1 MKTNIKLLFPLFF
14 LFLPTLSFSHSISKE
29 DPKIKIIEIK
39 KELSF
44 FLNKKGEVY
53 AEMKISQLAE
63 SISALPVKF
72 RRYVYFDNNTQVKNI
87 KGKVNGKKS
96 YKVKPI
102 ISDQESEGIFHSD
115 LKLCYFDKTLK
126 RKGEQIGFTYKK
138 VINDI
143 KYLNTLYFND
153 VYPVE
158 KSTIVINVPEWLNL
172 DLREINF
179 KEGIPKKLMASEKKK
194 NVLKYSM
201 SNLSSIS
208 EFKNTP
214 SRSKI
219 DPHIIPIVSS
229 IKVKGKEISMFKDV
243 KDLYGWY
250 AQLVNNIGNDNNG
263 LTSLVE
269 KLTEGKTTDTE
280 KIKSIYYWVQDNIR
294 YIAFENGIM
303 GFQPENCQ
311 TVLGNKYGDC
321 KGMANLTK
329 EMLIIAGY
337 DARLTWLGTRDLPYT
352 YEIPSLVVDNHMIC
366 TVIVDGEKIFL
377 DPTEKYSD
385 LYNYA
390 LRIQGKEVLIEN
402 GDQFIVEKIP
412 EFPMNHSQEIINI
425 NLAIEGDQIKG
436 KGKTKFTGN
445 KKSEMY
451 YYLANTPTN
460 KKELFFQNYITNKDK
475 NINIQIE
482 EIPNNE
488 SREKDIEIDY
498 SVELNNR
505 IIDLGKE
512 LYLGVELDFAF
523 NDYDMEEDRTRAFEF
538 KRKTA
543 IEGKTTLDLSAEM
556 SIKYLP
562 APVEIDNEN
571 YKFQLSYISKENPK
585 AKGETTLHY
594 LKSIEIKN
602 EILLP
607 EQFEDWN
614 KAIAK
619 VKEFYGDQIILQK
632 N

>member
-1 MKTNIKLLFPLFF
+1 M
-14 LFLPTLSFSHSISKE
+14 
-29 DPKIKIIEIK
+29 
-39 KELSF
+39 
-44 FLNKKGEVY
+44 V
-53 AEMKISQLAE
+53 
-63 SISALPVKF
+63 
-72 RRYVYFDNNTQVKNI
+72 
-87 KGKVNGKKS
+87 
-96 YKVKPI
+96 
-102 ISDQESEGIFHSD
+102 
-115 LKLCYFDKTLK
+115 
-126 RKGEQIGFTYKK
+126 
-138 VINDI
+138 
-143 KYLNTLYFND
+143 
-153 VYPVE
+153 
-158 KSTIVINVPEWLNL
+158 NVPEWLNL

-179 KEGIPKKLMASEKKK
+179 QEGIPEKNMTPEKKQ
-194 NVLKYSM
+194 NVFNFNM
-201 SNLSSIS
+201 TNLTSIS
-208 EFKNTP
+208 EFKNAP

-219 DPHIIPIVSS
+219 DPHMIPIVSS

-243 KDLYGWY
+243 NDLYGWY
-250 AQLVNNIGNDNNG
+250 AQLVDNIGNDNNG
-263 LTSLVE
+263 LTSLVNE
-269 KLTEGKTTDTE
+269 LTEGKSTDIE
-280 KIKSIYYWVQDNIR
+280 KIKSIFYWVQDNIR

-329 EMLIIAGY
+329 EMLLIAGY

-366 TVIVDGEKIFL
+366 TVIVDDKKIFL

-402 GDQFIVEKIP
+402 GDKFIVEKIP
-412 EFPMNHSQEIINI
+412 EFPMNHSQELISI
-425 NLAIEGDQIKG
+425 NLMMDGDQIKG

-475 NINIQIE
+475 NIKVEIE
-482 EIPNNE
+482 KIPTNE

-512 LYLGVELDFAF
+512 LYIGVELDFAF
-523 NDYDMEEDRTRAFEF
+523 NNYDMEEDRTRAFEF
-538 KRKTA
+538 SRKTA
-543 IEGKTTLDLSAEM
+543 IEGETTLNLPTGM
-556 SIKYLP
+556 SVKYLP
-562 APVEIDNEN
+562 SPVDIDNKD
-571 YKFQLSYISKENPK
+571 YKFQLSYTSKENPK
-585 AKGETTLHY
+585 VPGEMSLHY

-632 N
+632 K

>member
-1 MKTNIKLLFPLFF
+1 METNIKLLICLFF
-14 LFLPTLSFSHSISKE
+14 LFLPILTFSNSFLKE
-29 DPKIKIIEIK
+29 EPKIKIIEIK

-44 FLNKKGEVY
+44 FLNKKGEIY
-53 AEMKISQLAE
+53 AEIEISQLAE

-72 RRYVYFDNNTQVKNI
+72 RRYVYFDNDTQIKNI
-87 KGKVNGKKS
+87 KGKADGKKS

-102 ISDQESEGIFHSD
+102 ISDQESDGIFHSD
-115 LKLCYFDKTLK
+115 LKMCYFDKTLK
-126 RKGEQIGFTYKK
+126 RKGDRIGFSYKK
-138 VINDI
+138 VFTDI

-153 VYPVE
+153 VYPIE
-158 KSTIVINVPEWLNL
+158 RSTIIVNVPEWLNL

-179 KEGIPKKLMASEKKK
+179 KEGIPKKNRTPEKKQHVF
-194 NVLKYSM
+194 NFQM
-201 SNLSSIS
+201 TNLSSLS

-219 DPHIIPIVSS
+219 DPHMIPIVAS
-229 IKVKGKEISMFKDV
+229 INVKGKEISMFKDV
-243 KDLYGWY
+243 NDLYGWY
-250 AQLVNNIGNDNNG
+250 AQLVDNIGNDNNG
-263 LTSLVE
+263 LTSLVNE
-269 KLTEGKTTDTE
+269 LTEGKSTDLE
-280 KIKSIYYWVQDNIR
+280 KIKSIFYWVQDNIR

-329 EMLIIAGY
+329 EMLLIAGY

-366 TVIVDGEKIFL
+366 TVIVGEEKIFL

-402 GDQFIVEKIP
+402 GDKFIVGKIP
-412 EFPMNHSQEIINI
+412 EFPMNHSQELIKI
-425 NLAIEGDQIKG
+425 NLVIEGDQIKG
-436 KGKTKFTGN
+436 KGQTKFTGN

-451 YYLANTPTN
+451 YYLANTPIS
-460 KKELFFQNYITNKDK
+460 KKELFFQNYITNEDK
-475 NINIQIE
+475 NIKIEIE
-482 EIPNNE
+482 EIPTNE
-488 SREKDIEIDY
+488 SRERDIEIDY

-512 LYLGVELDFAF
+512 LYISVELDFAF
-523 NDYDMEEDRTRAFEF
+523 NNYDMEEDRTRAFEF
-538 KRKTA
+538 NRKTA
-543 IEGKTTLDLSAEM
+543 TEGETTLDLPVGM
-556 SIKYLP
+556 SVKYLP
-562 APVEIDNEN
+562 SPVEIDNQD
-571 YKFQLSYISKENPK
+571 YKFQLSYILKENPK
-585 AKGETTLHY
+585 VPKKTTIHY

-607 EQFEDWN
+607 EQFENWN

-632 N
+632 

>member
-1 MKTNIKLLFPLFF
+1 MKTNIKFLIGLFILL
-14 LFLPTLSFSHSISKE
+14 LPILTFSNSISKE

-44 FLNKKGEVY
+44 YLNKKGEVY
-53 AEMKISQLAE
+53 AEMEISQLAE
-63 SISALPVKF
+63 STSALPVKF
-72 RRYVYFDNNTQVKNI
+72 RRYVYFDNNTQIKNI
-87 KGKVNGKKS
+87 KGKAGGKKS
-96 YKVKPI
+96 YKVQPI
-102 ISDQESEGIFHSD
+102 ISDQESDGIFHSD
-115 LKLCYFDKTLK
+115 LKLCYFDKTLN
-126 RKGEQIGFTYKK
+126 RKGDQVGFTYKK
-138 VINDI
+138 VFTDI

-158 KSTIVINVPEWLNL
+158 KSSIVVNVPEWLNL

-179 KEGIPKKLMASEKKK
+179 KEGVPKKQMTPEKKK
-194 NVLKYSM
+194 NVFSFNM
-201 SNLSSIS
+201 TNLTSLS

-219 DPHIIPIVSS
+219 DPHMIPIVSS
-229 IKVKGKEISMFKDV
+229 IKVKGNEISMFKDV
-243 KDLYGWY
+243 NDLYGWY
-250 AQLVNNIGNDNNG
+250 AQLVDNIGNDNNG

-269 KLTEGKTTDTE
+269 ELTAGKNTDIE
-280 KIKSIYYWVQDNIR
+280 KIKSIFYWVQDNIR

-329 EMLIIAGY
+329 EMLLIAGY

-402 GDQFIVEKIP
+402 GKEFIVEKIP

-425 NLAIEGDQIKG
+425 NLTLEGDQIKG
-436 KGKTKFTGN
+436 NGNTKFTGN

-451 YYLANTPTN
+451 YYLANTPSN

-475 NINIQIE
+475 NIKIE
-482 EIPNNE
+482 IKEIPTNE
-488 SREKDIEIDY
+488 SREKNIEIDY

-512 LYLGVELDFAF
+512 LYIGIELDFAF
-523 NDYDMEEDRTRAFEF
+523 NNYDIEEDRTRAFEF
-538 KRKTA
+538 SRKTA
-543 IEGKTTLDLSAEM
+543 IEGETTLVLPAGM

-562 APVEIDNEN
+562 SPVEIDNKD
-571 YKFQLSYISKENPK
+571 YKFQLKYISKEDPKNP
-585 AKGETTLHY
+585 GSTQLHY

-607 EQFEDWN
+607 EQFQDWN
-614 KAIAK
+614 EAIAK

-632 N
+632 K

>member
-1 MKTNIKLLFPLFF
+1 MITNIKLLILSIF
-14 LFLPTLSFSHSISKE
+14 LFLPILTFSNSISKE

-53 AEMKISQLAE
+53 AEMEISQLAE

-72 RRYVYFDNNTQVKNI
+72 RRYVYFDNDTKIKNI
-87 KGKVNGKKS
+87 KGKSNGKKS
-96 YKVKPI
+96 YKVDPI
-102 ISDQESEGIFHSD
+102 ISDQESDGIFHSD
-115 LKLCYFDKTLK
+115 LKLCYFDKTLTK
-126 RKGEQIGFTYKK
+126 KGDKIGFSYKK
-138 VINDI
+138 VITDI

-158 KSTIVINVPEWLNL
+158 KSTIIINVPEWLNL

-179 KEGIPKKLMASEKKK
+179 KEGIPEKNMTPDK
-194 NVLKYSM
+194 NQNVFSFQM
-201 SNLSSIS
+201 SNLNSMS

-219 DPHIIPIVSS
+219 DPHMIPIVSS

-243 KDLYGWY
+243 NDLYGWY
-250 AQLVNNIGNDNNG
+250 SKLVDNIGNDNNG
-263 LTSLVE
+263 LTSLVSE
-269 KLTEGKTTDTE
+269 LTEGKKTDIE
-280 KIKSIYYWVQDNIR
+280 KIKSIFYWVQDNIR

-329 EMLIIAGY
+329 EMLLIAGY

-352 YEIPSLVVDNHMIC
+352 YDIPSLVVDNHMIC
-366 TVIVDGEKIFL
+366 TVIVDDEKIFL

-402 GDQFIVEKIP
+402 GDKFIVEKIP
-412 EFPMNHSQEIINI
+412 EFPMNHSQELINI
-425 NLAIEGDQIKG
+425 NLTLEGDKIKG

-460 KKELFFQNYITNKDK
+460 KKDLFFQNYITNENK
-475 NINIQIE
+475 NIKIDIE
-482 EIPNNE
+482 EIPTNE

-512 LYLGVELDFAF
+512 LYIGIELDFAF
-523 NDYDMEEDRTRAFEF
+523 NNYDMAKDRTRAFEF
-538 KRKTA
+538 SRKTS
-543 IEGKTTLDLSAEM
+543 IEGETTLDLPTGM
-556 SIKYLP
+556 SVKYLP
-562 APVEIDNEN
+562 SPVEIDNKD

-585 AKGETTLHY
+585 VAGETTLHY

-614 KAIAK
+614 KTIAK
-619 VKEFYGDQIILQK
+619 VKEFYGDQIILEK
-632 N
+632 K

>member
-1 MKTNIKLLFPLFF
+1 MKINIKLLVSLFF
-14 LFLPTLSFSHSISKE
+14 LFLPILAFSNSFLKE

-44 FLNKKGEVY
+44 FLNKKGEIY
-53 AEMKISQLAE
+53 AEMEISQLAE

-72 RRYVYFDNNTQVKNI
+72 RRYVYFDNDTQIKNI
-87 KGKVNGKKS
+87 KGKADGKKS

-102 ISDQESEGIFHSD
+102 ISDQESDGIFHSD
-115 LKLCYFDKTLK
+115 LKMCYFDKTLK
-126 RKGEQIGFTYKK
+126 RKGDRIGFSYKK
-138 VINDI
+138 VFTDI

-153 VYPVE
+153 VYPIE
-158 KSTIVINVPEWLNL
+158 RSTIIVNVPEWLNL

-179 KEGIPKKLMASEKKK
+179 KEGIPKKNRTPEKKQHVF
-194 NVLKYSM
+194 NFQM
-201 SNLSSIS
+201 TNLSSLS

-219 DPHIIPIVSS
+219 DPHMIPIVAS
-229 IKVKGKEISMFKDV
+229 INVKGKEISMFKDV
-243 KDLYGWY
+243 NDLYGWY
-250 AQLVNNIGNDNNG
+250 AQLVDNIGNDNNG
-263 LTSLVE
+263 LTSLVNE
-269 KLTEGKTTDTE
+269 LTEGKSTDLE
-280 KIKSIYYWVQDNIR
+280 KIKSIFYWVQDNIR

-329 EMLIIAGY
+329 EMLLIAGY

-366 TVIVDGEKIFL
+366 TVIVGEEKIFL

-402 GDQFIVEKIP
+402 GDKFIVEKIP
-412 EFPMNHSQEIINI
+412 EFPMNHSQELIKI

-436 KGKTKFTGN
+436 KGQTKFTGN

-451 YYLANTPTN
+451 YYLANTPTS
-460 KKELFFQNYITNKDK
+460 KKELFFQNYITNEDK
-475 NINIQIE
+475 NIKIEIE
-482 EIPNNE
+482 EIPTNE
-488 SREKDIEIDY
+488 SRERDIEIDY

-512 LYLGVELDFAF
+512 LYISVELDFAF
-523 NDYDMEEDRTRAFEF
+523 NNYDMEEDRTRAFEF
-538 KRKTA
+538 NRKTA
-543 IEGKTTLDLSAEM
+543 TEGETTLDLPVGM
-556 SIKYLP
+556 SVKYLP
-562 APVEIDNEN
+562 SPVEIDNQD
-571 YKFQLSYISKENPK
+571 YKFQLSYILKENPK
-585 AKGETTLHY
+585 VPKKTNIHY

-607 EQFEDWN
+607 EQFENWN

-632 N
+632 

>member
-1 MKTNIKLLFPLFF
+1 MKTNTKLLVCLFL
-14 LFLPTLSFSHSISKE
+14 LFLPILTFSNSISKE

-44 FLNKKGEVY
+44 FLNKKGEIY
-53 AEMKISQLAE
+53 AEMEISQLAE

-72 RRYVYFDNNTQVKNI
+72 RRYVYFDNNTQIKNI
-87 KGKVNGKKS
+87 KGKTDGKKS

-102 ISDQESEGIFHSD
+102 ISDQESDGIFHSD
-115 LKLCYFDKTLK
+115 LKLCYFDKTLN
-126 RKGEQIGFTYKK
+126 RKGERIGFSYKK
-138 VINDI
+138 VITDI

-179 KEGIPKKLMASEKKK
+179 QEGIPEKNMTPEKKQ
-194 NVLKYSM
+194 NVFNFKMTDLT
-201 SNLSSIS
+201 SIA

-219 DPHIIPIVSS
+219 DPHMIPIVSS
-229 IKVKGKEISMFKDV
+229 INVKGKEISMFKDV
-243 KDLYGWY
+243 NDLYGWY
-250 AQLVNNIGNDNNG
+250 SKLVDNIGNDNNS
-263 LTSLVE
+263 LTTLVSE
-269 KLTEGKTTDTE
+269 LTAGKNNDIE
-280 KIKSIYYWVQDNIR
+280 KIKSIFYWVQDNIR

-329 EMLIIAGY
+329 EMLLIAGF

-366 TVIVDGEKIFL
+366 TVIVEDEKIFL
-377 DPTEKYSD
+377 DPTEKFSD

-390 LRIQGKEVLIEN
+390 LRIQGKEVLIED

-412 EFPMNHSQEIINI
+412 EFPMNHSQELINI
-425 NLAIEGDQIKG
+425 NLTIEGDKITG
-436 KGKTKFTGN
+436 KGNTAFTGN

-460 KKELFFQNYITNKDK
+460 KKELFFQNYVTNEDK
-475 NINIQIE
+475 NIKIKIE
-482 EIPNNE
+482 EIPTNE
-488 SREKDIEIDY
+488 DREKDIEIDY
-498 SVELNNR
+498 SVELSNR

-512 LYLGVELDFAF
+512 LYIGVELDFAF
-523 NDYDMEEDRTRAFEF
+523 NNYDMEEDRTRAFEF

-543 IEGKTTLDLSAEM
+543 IEGKTTLELPEGM
-556 SIKYLP
+556 TVKYLP
-562 APVEIDNEN
+562 SPVEIDTKD
-571 YKFQLSYISKENPK
+571 YKFQMSYISKEDSAVPGK
-585 AKGETTLHY
+585 TTLHY

-607 EQFEDWN
+607 EQFVDWN

-632 N
+632 K

>member
-1 MKTNIKLLFPLFF
+1 MKINIKLLVSLFF
-14 LFLPTLSFSHSISKE
+14 LFLPILAFSNSFLKE

-44 FLNKKGEVY
+44 FLNKKGEIY
-53 AEMKISQLAE
+53 AEMEISQLAE

-72 RRYVYFDNNTQVKNI
+72 RRYVYFDNDTQIKNI
-87 KGKVNGKKS
+87 KGKADGKKS

-102 ISDQESEGIFHSD
+102 ISDQESDGIFHSD
-115 LKLCYFDKTLK
+115 LKMCYFDKTLK
-126 RKGEQIGFTYKK
+126 RKGDRIGFSYKK
-138 VINDI
+138 VFTDI

-153 VYPVE
+153 VYPIE
-158 KSTIVINVPEWLNL
+158 KSTIIVNVPEWLNL

-179 KEGIPKKLMASEKKK
+179 KEGIPKKNRTPEKKQHIL
-194 NVLKYSM
+194 NFQM

-219 DPHIIPIVSS
+219 DPHMIPIVAS
-229 IKVKGKEISMFKDV
+229 INVKGKEISMFKNV
-243 KDLYGWY
+243 NDLYGWY
-250 AQLVNNIGNDNNG
+250 AQLVDNIGNDNNG
-263 LTSLVE
+263 LTSLVNE
-269 KLTEGKTTDTE
+269 LTEGKSTDLE
-280 KIKSIYYWVQDNIR
+280 KIKSIFYWVQDNIR

-329 EMLIIAGY
+329 EMLLIAGY

-366 TVIVDGEKIFL
+366 TVIVGEEKIFL

-402 GDQFIVEKIP
+402 GDKFIVGKIP
-412 EFPMNHSQEIINI
+412 ELPMNHSQELIKI
-425 NLAIEGDQIKG
+425 NLVIEGDQIKG
-436 KGKTKFTGN
+436 KGQTKFTGN

-451 YYLANTPTN
+451 YYLANTPTS
-460 KKELFFQNYITNKDK
+460 KKELFFQNYITNEDK
-475 NINIQIE
+475 NIKIEIE
-482 EIPNNE
+482 EIPTNE
-488 SREKDIEIDY
+488 SRERDIEIDY

-512 LYLGVELDFAF
+512 LYISVELDFAF
-523 NDYDMEEDRTRAFEF
+523 NNYDMEEDRTRAFEF
-538 KRKTA
+538 NRKTA
-543 IEGKTTLDLSAEM
+543 IEGETTLDIPVGM
-556 SIKYLP
+556 SVKYLP
-562 APVEIDNEN
+562 SSVEIDNQD
-571 YKFQLSYISKENPK
+571 YKFQLSYILKENPK
-585 AKGETTLHY
+585 VPKKTNIHY

-607 EQFEDWN
+607 EQFENWN

-632 N
+632 